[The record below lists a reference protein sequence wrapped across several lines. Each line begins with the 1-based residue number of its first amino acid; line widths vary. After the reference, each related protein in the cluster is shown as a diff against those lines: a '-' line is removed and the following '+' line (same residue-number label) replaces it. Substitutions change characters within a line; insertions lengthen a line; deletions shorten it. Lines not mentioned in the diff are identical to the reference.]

1 MGTTTESVVVDVRD
15 ERSRDAAIIEMMTEH
30 GLGVNAATKR
40 YIELRKEAGL
50 HVGVVSRKDDALKL
64 LEGIEVVDLATWV
77 TKLEDE
83 LEVSPGAA
91 RDYIKAHCKATGAT
105 VRSASSSEA
114 ILEWMA
120 ERAPRTN
127 DDAEWAEFEA
137 EFMHYMKTGF
147 DKPKS
152 PSNIN
157 EYRKAIRFHR
167 MMVAR

>member
-50 HVGVVSRKDDALKL
+50 HTGIVSRKDDAMELMAGEMTIDLK
-64 LEGIEVVDLATWV
+64 VWV
-77 TKLEDE
+77 ERLQDE
-83 LEVSPGAA
+83 LGVSEGAA

-114 ILEWMA
+114 ILEWMVA
-120 ERAPRTN
+120 AAPAT
-127 DDAEWAEFEA
+127 DDADEWDEFDA
-137 EFMHYMKTGF
+137 TLKSHMQGLG
-147 DKPKS
+147 KS

-167 MMVAR
+167 MMINR